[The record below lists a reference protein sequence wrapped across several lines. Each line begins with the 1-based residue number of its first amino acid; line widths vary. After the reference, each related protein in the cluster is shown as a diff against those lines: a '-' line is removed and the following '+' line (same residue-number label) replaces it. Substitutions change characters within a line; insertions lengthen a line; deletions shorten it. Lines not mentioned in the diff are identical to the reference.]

1 MNKRI
6 FSFELDGKIVLGFDT
21 GLSAQA
27 FAQAKMA
34 QFVTTPGYIVFPDGK
49 VETWQS
55 GGVSELVQPG
65 LPGTMVVWGPSF
77 PGGDLAGILNESSQ
91 DTALNALRFWLRARE
106 ALNTFGGLGEGPYPG
121 PAGALVVLQEPKSPG
136 QGLSESGA
144 EPGAAFPAGTVFFPP
159 ARLLKRTLD
168 AGGEGVV
175 LDAER
180 WVHPDL
186 SGADEVSFSAG
197 AMLYRIFCGSPP
209 FTRNVPDE
217 LRQDIR
223 EGVFIP
229 LALAAPGLDPE
240 LAGIIRRA
248 MARTAAQGRE
258 EKPRP
263 SPDFI
268 SACIG
273 PPWSRPVSSWVR
285 SLSEEELSR
294 VRLEEEQY
302 SKKKALTVKTRRFMI
317 RNTTIITISLI
328 ALVALALFV
337 RSYVKHQ
344 AELPNTKGM
353 SPVEVAQTYYG
364 AFGNLDH
371 TLMDACVIGKA
382 GKGDVEMVVNLYV
395 ISKMRQ
401 AYETTQSSFMS
412 AQDWVA
418 AGRPV
423 SDKTVFGVTDLK
435 IKALSGGGETASLV
449 ADYILWMPG
458 SYLKE
463 GNDTPPAADAEN
475 EASAP
480 LPPGGLVTT
489 DRLSLVLHKGA
500 WRISEINR
508 ESHPL
513 NQ

>member
-1 MNKRI
+1 
-6 FSFELDGKIVLGFDT
+6 
-21 GLSAQA
+21 
-27 FAQAKMA
+27 
-34 QFVTTPGYIVFPDGK
+34 
-49 VETWQS
+49 
-55 GGVSELVQPG
+55 
-65 LPGTMVVWGPSF
+65 
-77 PGGDLAGILNESSQ
+77 
-91 DTALNALRFWLRARE
+91 
-106 ALNTFGGLGEGPYPG
+106 
-121 PAGALVVLQEPKSPG
+121 
-136 QGLSESGA
+136 
-144 EPGAAFPAGTVFFPP
+144 
-159 ARLLKRTLD
+159 
-168 AGGEGVV
+168 
-175 LDAER
+175 
-180 WVHPDL
+180 
-186 SGADEVSFSAG
+186 SFSAG

-435 IKALSGGGETASLV
+435 IKALSGGGETASLE